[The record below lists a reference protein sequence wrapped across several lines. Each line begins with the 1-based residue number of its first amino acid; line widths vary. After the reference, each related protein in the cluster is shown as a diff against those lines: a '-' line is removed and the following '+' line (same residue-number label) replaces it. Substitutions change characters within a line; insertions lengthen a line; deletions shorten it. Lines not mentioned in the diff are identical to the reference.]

1 MSDYFSSKW
10 TYRSEV
16 GPDWDEASK
25 KMFECMNSAFRKSEA
40 TKHAQE
46 ALKIALARVGE
57 GHKDTITS
65 YCNLALMY
73 YTIKEHE
80 VATIY
85 ANQGIEIAI
94 KHFGSGSE
102 RHAQGLDVLMFILS
116 AQDRYDEAIAI
127 AHELLA
133 IYTREYGPKH
143 EEARRIDQAIS
154 DLHGFRANEGK
165 SFWGK
170 LFG

>member
-1 MSDYFSSKW
+1 MSDYFSSRW
-10 TYRSEV
+10 NYVSEV
-16 GPDWDEASK
+16 GPDWDEASR
-25 KMFECMNSAFRKSEA
+25 KMFECMNSAFRKNQAS
-40 TKHAQE
+40 KHAQE

-73 YTIKEHE
+73 YTVNELD

-85 ANQGIEIAI
+85 AQKGIELAV
-94 KHFGSGSE
+94 KYFGEGSE
-102 RHAQGLDVLMFILS
+102 RHAQGLDVMMFILT
-116 AQDRYDEAIAI
+116 AQNRFDEAISM
-127 AHELLA
+127 AHELLS

-143 EEARRIDQAIS
+143 EESRRIDQAIS